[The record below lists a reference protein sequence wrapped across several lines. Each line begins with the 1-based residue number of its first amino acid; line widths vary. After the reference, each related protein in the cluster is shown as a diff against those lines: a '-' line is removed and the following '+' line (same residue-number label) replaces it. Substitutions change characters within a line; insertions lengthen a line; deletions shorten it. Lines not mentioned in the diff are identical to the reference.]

1 MRCGGGGADLEGTV
15 ECLGG
20 TGEFVD
26 VGEVDVVVGAV
37 VAGADAADAAVAA
50 VAGHLEEGRRR
61 TVPRSGQ
68 MGKRAMWVVA
78 GIVVGVGLE
87 IIQQLFS

>member
-1 MRCGGGGADLEGTV
+1 MWSMRCGEGEADLEGTM

-26 VGEVDVVVGAV
+26 VVVGAV
-37 VAGADAADAAVAA
+37 VAGADAAVAA

-68 MGKRAMWVVA
+68 LGKRAMWVVA
-78 GIVVGVGLE
+78 GIVAGVGLE